1 MSGFGIMMNSSLQ
14 GLNVIDDATIT
25 DFSDLLRSNTSI
37 LDSDALTADVSKL
50 TRIFY
55 DLTRVKLLTF
65 RKISCVIFQLF
76 D

>member
-1 MSGFGIMMNSSLQ
+1 MNSSLQ